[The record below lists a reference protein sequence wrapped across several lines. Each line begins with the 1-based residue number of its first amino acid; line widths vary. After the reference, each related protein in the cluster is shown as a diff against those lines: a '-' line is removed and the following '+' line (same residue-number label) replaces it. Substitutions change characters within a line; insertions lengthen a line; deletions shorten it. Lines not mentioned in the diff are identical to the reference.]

1 MTVANFLAAEE
12 GDAWYKMTGK
22 VANLKNTKYGNF
34 DLVDATGSVYVYG
47 LTATRTD
54 SNDQSFSSLGIEEG
68 DIVTLIGQRT
78 SYGGLPEVGLAYY
91 VSHEGHKEVT
101 VADFLAANEDTS
113 TWYKLTGV
121 VSNLKNTTYGNF
133 DLVDETASVYVY
145 GVTSAPVAKNDKSFS
160 SLGIAEGDTLTIIGK
175 RSSYNGEPQVGG
187 PAYYFS
193 HKKPVVEDTPSE
205 EPGPYTSNVAF
216 TTVSSAYTDGIATV
230 NGEENVATLKLGT
243 SKKYGE
249 ALITLPAGTTK
260 VSYYAVAWKGYP
272 STLEFSVGGEIIGT
286 QEVAAN
292 DGATGSSPYTITVS
306 DSDLYTFIL
315 PSALDA
321 DTDVTV
327 KTVETGYR
335 AILFGVV
342 AE

>member
-1 MTVANFLAAEE
+1 M
-12 GDAWYKMTGK
+12 
-22 VANLKNTKYGNF
+22 
-34 DLVDATGSVYVYG
+34 
-47 LTATRTD
+47 
-54 SNDQSFSSLGIEEG
+54 
-68 DIVTLIGQRT
+68 
-78 SYGGLPEVGLAYY
+78 
-91 VSHEGHKEVT
+91 
-101 VADFLAANEDTS
+101 
-113 TWYKLTGV
+113 
-121 VSNLKNTTYGNF
+121 
-133 DLVDETASVYVY
+133 
-145 GVTSAPVAKNDKSFS
+145 
-160 SLGIAEGDTLTIIGK
+160 
-175 RSSYNGEPQVGG
+175 
-187 PAYYFS
+187 
-193 HKKPVVEDTPSE
+193 
-205 EPGPYTSNVAF
+205 
-216 TTVSSAYTDGIATV
+216 